1 VADRNAPKSN
11 RTSRSRHS
19 LGFDARESCGD
30 ELSFRQR
37 RDCRQCI
44 GRNRRDVRG
53 VPGAGANALT
63 SDMISS
69 GRFAA
74 RGLTQ
79 LRYKIGLLVFA
90 IVCTAQVDVG
100 ARESKDWIVLK
111 NCRLIS
117 NPANDGDS
125 FHVSAGAREYIFRL
139 YMVDAPET
147 DEMNPARLVEQAK
160 YFAITVP
167 QAIEVGLAA
176 KQFTRAKLSEPFTVF
191 TRMSDAMGRSKLE
204 RFYAFVQNKDGDLGE
219 QLVRNGL
226 ARNYGFK
233 AVPPGLRNS
242 RLEVEKLQQFE
253 DEAKQEKI
261 GGWGIDAG
269 RLNVHPQ
276 KAPFSIF
283 VAEKMIRSQ
292 ASPWVNSFSRNSATP
307 GFRPSSTAVG
317 PVEIKKSHP
326 KEKIEPGRIDIN
338 TATEKELKMI
348 RGVGPVLASR
358 IIAARPFRSADDLK
372 KVNGI
377 GDKKYA
383 KIRPHFQ

>member
-1 VADRNAPKSN
+1 M
-11 RTSRSRHS
+11 
-19 LGFDARESCGD
+19 
-30 ELSFRQR
+30 
-37 RDCRQCI
+37 
-44 GRNRRDVRG
+44 
-53 VPGAGANALT
+53 
-63 SDMISS
+63 SDMVSS
-69 GRFAA
+69 CRFAA
-74 RGLTQ
+74 RRFTQ
-79 LRYKIGLLVFA
+79 LRHKIGLLALA
-90 IVCTAQVDVG
+90 IACAVPVDIG

-111 NCRLIS
+111 NCRLIL

-125 FHVSAGAREYIFRL
+125 FHASAGAREYIFRL

-176 KQFTRAKLSEPFTVF
+176 KEFTRAKLSEPFTVF

-204 RFYAFVQNKDGDLGE
+204 RFYAFVGTKDGDLGE

-233 AVPPGLRNS
+233 AVPPGSRNF
-242 RLEVEKLQQFE
+242 RLEAEKLQQFE

-261 GGWGIDAG
+261 GGWGVNFG
-269 RLNVHPQ
+269 RLSAHAQ
-276 KAPFSIF
+276 KPAPFSVF
-283 VAEKMIRSQ
+283 VAEKNARARTLPM
-292 ASPWVNSFSRNSATP
+292 ANLPSATP
-307 GFRPSSTAVG
+307 AFPPSATTVG
-317 PVEIKKSHP
+317 PVEVKKSHA
-326 KEKIEPGRIDIN
+326 KEKIELGRIDIN

-348 RGVGPVLASR
+348 PGVGPVMASR

-383 KIRPHFQ
+383 KIRPYFQ